1 MRIGIRRKAASDS
14 SSEIFA
20 RRNASCSVMY
30 LLPGVKLDA
39 SELKYRMVRT
49 YCTQRSC
56 DSIYDPEIR
65 SRVQK
70 AALKL
75 LVP

>member
-1 MRIGIRRKAASDS
+1 MRIGIGRKAASDS

-39 SELKYRMVRT
+39 SELKYRMVRIVHR
-49 YCTQRSC
+49 RSC

>member
-1 MRIGIRRKAASDS
+1 MRIGIGRKAASDS

-39 SELKYRMVRT
+39 SELKYRMVRIVHSAAV
-49 YCTQRSC
+49 TQSTIQK
-56 DSIYDPEIR
+56 SEVA
-65 SRVQK
+65 SRR
-70 AALKL
+70 L
-75 LVP
+75 L